1 MPHHTLVICVYAV
14 IHLRPYTRLTKAAHI
29 AQIPFFFMVKV
40 RSSGQEAPYASAATT
55 RFCSIQSSLSKRASL
70 ATATFQPIPTVRPT
84 ELSARNRLYFMRL
97 RRLTKQALLSGT
109 FTPKLEK
116 ARGETV
122 PTFTHFLDLP
132 MLFLIVALGALKPET
147 LALFAVGSVIALAI
161 ATALTLYVP
170 RLYPWGIENTLR

>member
-1 MPHHTLVICVYAV
+1 
-14 IHLRPYTRLTKAAHI
+14 
-29 AQIPFFFMVKV
+29 
-40 RSSGQEAPYASAATT
+40 
-55 RFCSIQSSLSKRASL
+55 
-70 ATATFQPIPTVRPT
+70 
-84 ELSARNRLYFMRL
+84 MRL

-147 LALFAVGSVIALAI
+147 WALFAVGSVIALAI

-170 RLYPWGIENTLR
+170 RLYPWGSENTLR